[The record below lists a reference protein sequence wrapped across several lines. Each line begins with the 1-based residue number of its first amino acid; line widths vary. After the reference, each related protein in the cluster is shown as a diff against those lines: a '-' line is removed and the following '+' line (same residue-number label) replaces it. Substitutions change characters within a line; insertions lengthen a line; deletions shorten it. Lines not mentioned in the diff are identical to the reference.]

1 MNIFVYLVSIDVA
14 CVDLS
19 GLCPPRQGHTI
30 HVRWKLPIYFA
41 EYDIYYSHTF
51 NLKIPTFAIQFY
63 NVTEH
68 LIPLFFK
75 SNSVVIVVYMIFQT
89 GKTSCSIRN

>member
-1 MNIFVYLVSIDVA
+1 MFLLKYMNIFVYLVSTDVA

-30 HVRWKLPIYFA
+30 HLKWKLPIYIA
-41 EYDIYYSHTF
+41 ENDIYYSHTF
-51 NLKIPTFAIQFY
+51 NLKVPSFAIQFC

-68 LIPLFFK
+68 LTPLF
-75 SNSVVIVVYMIFQT
+75 SRVILW
-89 GKTSCSIRN
+89 S